1 MGTISKKGMKFV
13 NKMIEFKRGKIR
25 TKLGDYYLPFFSNFS
40 KKLTDSSK
48 KYKIKD
54 IAAAAQLLLE
64 KIVIKILR
72 SKKEKK
78 NICLAGGVFSNVRL
92 NQKIYMQSNIKEIFI
107 FPNMGDGGISFG
119 AVANFLKK
127 KKKLPELKNY
137 YLGKKISKR
146 KLLNL
151 SKKYKYNLYK
161 PKNIFLEVSKLI
173 LKKKIIGICHGRAEF
188 GPRALGN
195 RSIICLANNTFL
207 LKKLNSRL
215 KRNDFMPFGPI
226 IISYLADKCLKNFK
240 KNISS
245 RHMTLTYYASDYLK
259 KESPGIIHIDGT
271 IRPQIVYKND
281 NLFLYNLLDKLYK
294 KYSIPCLVNTSFNVH
309 EMPIVNSE
317 LDALSC
323 LKQKVIDFIVSED
336 IFMSLNKDK

>member
-1 MGTISKKGMKFV
+1 
-13 NKMIEFKRGKIR
+13 MIEFKRGKIR

-127 KKKLPELKNY
+127 KKK
-137 YLGKKISKR
+137 I
-146 KLLNL
+146 
-151 SKKYKYNLYK
+151 
-161 PKNIFLEVSKLI
+161 
-173 LKKKIIGICHGRAEF
+173 
-188 GPRALGN
+188 
-195 RSIICLANNTFL
+195 T
-207 LKKLNSRL
+207 
-215 KRNDFMPFGPI
+215 
-226 IISYLADKCLKNFK
+226 
-240 KNISS
+240 
-245 RHMTLTYYASDYLK
+245 
-259 KESPGIIHIDGT
+259 
-271 IRPQIVYKND
+271 
-281 NLFLYNLLDKLYK
+281 
-294 KYSIPCLVNTSFNVH
+294 
-309 EMPIVNSE
+309 
-317 LDALSC
+317 
-323 LKQKVIDFIVSED
+323 
-336 IFMSLNKDK
+336 